1 MVYEIPENLQ
11 AKFQKNFGK
20 LEKSDFP
27 AHFSLPSEALHS
39 RADLTQL
46 IAKPGDGA
54 RRLALSM
61 MAPAKKVIWISQSW
75 NLYAPLLWKI
85 AEENKIQLLGLEL
98 TDKKR
103 LRSLWRTLLEA
114 RVFDGW
120 ILDGLRLHTSEGL
133 FLQKLTRLHPLKV
146 LVLDERPH
154 LFCHRRAHLTLNH
167 HHYRLLWT
175 KGGSEEKNLPR
186 FSPSPLLQI
195 FKEKSSDLCLS

>member
-1 MVYEIPENLQ
+1 MVYDNSETPQAESLKNLENL
-11 AKFQKNFGK
+11 KK
-20 LEKSDFP
+20 LDFP
-27 AHFSLPSEALHS
+27 PHFSLPCEALHS

-54 RRLALSM
+54 RRLALSLIS
-61 MAPAKKVIWISQSW
+61 PAKKVIWISQHW

-85 AEENKIQLLGLEL
+85 AEENKVQLLGVEL

-103 LRSLWRTLLEA
+103 LRFLWRTLLES

-146 LVLDERPH
+146 LVIDERPH
-154 LFCHRRAHLTLNH
+154 LFCHRRAHLTLSH
-167 HHYRLLWT
+167 HQYRLLWT
-175 KGGSEEKNLPR
+175 KGEKKPAH
-186 FSPSPLLQI
+186 FFASPLLKI
-195 FKEKSSDLCLS
+195 FKEKDNGLCLQ